1 MLLSYYELKELVD
14 QGVITADPDLINGTS
29 IDVRLHD
36 TIMVEAETQL
46 QHAVQG
52 YPVVDLSKKQS
63 PSFITM
69 NIDHGY
75 IVLPGQCLL
84 ASTQEIF
91 NLPNDISCE
100 FKLKSSIARTFLNCM
115 LATWCDPTWSN
126 SRLTLEL
133 HNCLQHNAVL
143 VKTGMKIGQMIF
155 YYSKPVPSE
164 NSYSVKGR
172 YNNTTEVTAS
182 KGV

>member
-14 QGVITADPDLINGTS
+14 QGVITADPDLINGAS

-46 QHAVQG
+46 QHTVQG
-52 YPVVDLSKKQS
+52 YPVVDLSKKES
-63 PSFITM
+63 PSFVTM
-69 NIDHGY
+69 NINHGY

-91 NLPNDISCE
+91 NLPDDIACQ
-100 FKLKSSIARTFLNCM
+100 FKLKSSVGRSFLNHM
-115 LATWCDPTWSN
+115 MAGFCDPLWTN

-133 HNCLQHNAVL
+133 HNCLQHHAVL
-143 VKTGMKIGQMIF
+143 IKTGMKIGQMTF
-155 YYSKPVPSE
+155 ERVKSVPHE
-164 NSYSVKGR
+164 HSYAAKGR

>member
-1 MLLSYYELKELVD
+1 MRLSYYELKELVD
-14 QGVITADPDLINGTS
+14 QGVITADPDLINGAS

-36 TIMVEAETQL
+36 TILVEAQTQQTL
-46 QHAVQG
+46 QG
-52 YPVVDLSKKQS
+52 YPVVDLTQKES
-63 PSFITM
+63 PSFVTM

-91 NLPNDISCE
+91 NLPDDICCD
-100 FKLKSSIARTFLNCM
+100 FKLKSSVGRVFLNHM
-115 LATWCDPTWSN
+115 KAGFCDPLWTN

-133 HNCLQHNAVL
+133 HNCLQHHAIFI
-143 VKTGMKIGQMIF
+143 KTGLKIGQMTF
-155 YYSKPVPSE
+155 DRVKPVPHE
-164 NSYSVKGR
+164 HSYAIKGR
-172 YNNTTEVTAS
+172 YNHTTEVTAS